1 MIYIELIQINIHVIC
16 NPIEDLS
23 AIMLIV
29 LTHVNEKLAI
39 IDFLEAFI
47 PEHICSF

>member
-1 MIYIELIQINIHVIC
+1 MIYTELIQINIHMIC
-16 NPIEDLS
+16 NPIEDIRT
-23 AIMLIV
+23 IMLIV

-39 IDFLEAFI
+39 IDCLEAFI